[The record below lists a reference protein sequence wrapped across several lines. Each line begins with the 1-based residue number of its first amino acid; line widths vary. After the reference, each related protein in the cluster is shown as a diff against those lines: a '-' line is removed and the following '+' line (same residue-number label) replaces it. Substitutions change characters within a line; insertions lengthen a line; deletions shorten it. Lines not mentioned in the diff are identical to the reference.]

1 MCDLHRSA
9 APRSTEPKR
18 ADRRC
23 IMGMLDKVTQRI
35 QSLMG
40 HDKSGEGKSDHV
52 KTAVKEAGEQVKD
65 AALHVKDA
73 LKGD

>member
-1 MCDLHRSA
+1 
-9 APRSTEPKR
+9 
-18 ADRRC
+18 
-23 IMGMLDKVTQRI
+23 MLDKVTQRI

-40 HDKSGEGKSDHV
+40 HDKSGQGKSDHV
-52 KTAVKEAGEQVKD
+52 KAAVIEAGEQVKD